1 MYEENAVP
9 AVICASDLAQL
20 VLCWADEARPGRR
33 LQIFNDEM
41 RAVLENVGAHRLP
54 ANRRAVPLLITVAL
68 GLAHGAAGRD
78 Q

>member
-1 MYEENAVP
+1 MYDENALA

-20 VLCWADEARPGRR
+20 VLCAADEARPQER
-33 LQIFNDEM
+33 LQIFDDEM
-41 RAVLENVGAHRLP
+41 RAVLENVGANRLP
-54 ANRRAVPLLITVAL
+54 ANPRAVPLLITVAL